1 MNAVERKESETP
13 STPCSS
19 MTPSLEASLIGVST
33 TASIL
38 SQALRNPSSALRGEN
53 FLLSVR
59 TMVMGLDTDTDMD
72 MDTARKVKKQQPNH
86 ISPTSQVIQLSF
98 AIILLLW
105 TSAIMTAFNC
115 SLSQLRSL

>member
-19 MTPSLEASLIGVST
+19 MTPFLEASPIGVST

-38 SQALRNPSSALRGEN
+38 SQALLNPSSALRGEN

-59 TMVMGLDTDTDMD
+59 TMGLDTDTDTDMD
-72 MDTARKVKKQQPNH
+72 MDTARKVKNNNQIISVQHHKSYSLVLQSFCYSGPQQ
-86 ISPTSQVIQLSF
+86 S
-98 AIILLLW
+98 
-105 TSAIMTAFNC
+105 
-115 SLSQLRSL
+115 

>member
-19 MTPSLEASLIGVST
+19 MTPSLEASPIGVST

-59 TMVMGLDTDTDMD
+59 TMVMGLDMDTDTDMD
-72 MDTARKVKKQQPNH
+72 MDTARKVKKQQPN
-86 ISPTSQVIQLSF
+86 QVQHHKSYSLVLQSF
-98 AIILLLW
+98 CY
-105 TSAIMTAFNC
+105 SGPQQ
-115 SLSQLRSL
+115 S